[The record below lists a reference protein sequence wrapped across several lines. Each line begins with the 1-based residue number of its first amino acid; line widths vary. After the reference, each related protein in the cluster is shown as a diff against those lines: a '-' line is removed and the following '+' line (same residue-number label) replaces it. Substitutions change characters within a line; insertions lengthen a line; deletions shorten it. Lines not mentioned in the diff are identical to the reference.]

1 MRFPVNWLSAWWE
14 QMQRQ
19 AVLVHESE
27 LYDRADADLT
37 AREIGEEVSA
47 EAAEGSTAS
56 PQSH

>member
-19 AVLVHESE
+19 AVLVHDPD
-27 LYDRADADLT
+27 LYDRADADVA

-47 EAAEGSTAS
+47 EAAEGSSES